1 MSGGG
6 TVPIGMGVTFGAYVL
21 GILGYCW
28 LRGYN
33 VTFMNLWG
41 LTWPAKSAAAATP
54 AAAPPGSATV

>member
-1 MSGGG
+1 MI
-6 TVPIGMGVTFGAYVL
+6 PIGMAVTFGAYTL

-41 LTWPAKSAAAATP
+41 QTWPAKAKAAASAA
-54 AAAPPGSATV
+54 GDVTV